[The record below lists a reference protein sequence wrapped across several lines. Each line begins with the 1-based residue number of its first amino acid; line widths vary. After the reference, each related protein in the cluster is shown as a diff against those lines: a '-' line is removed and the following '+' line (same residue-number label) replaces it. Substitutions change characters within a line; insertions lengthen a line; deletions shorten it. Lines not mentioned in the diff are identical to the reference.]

1 MALVDRLLV
10 FRDQLK
16 DQDWDSKMVVVV
28 GRWSLFGCGGWLRF
42 DCTRKYQ
49 KDNNN
54 VNTKIFNGYFLLN

>member
-1 MALVDRLLV
+1 MYDDHYNFMALVDSLLV

-28 GRWSLFGCGGWLRF
+28 GRWSLFGCGSW
-42 DCTRKYQ
+42 Q